1 MRPTDQTRFGRQGNC
16 LAACFATIIGVPLQ
30 LVDFSCA
37 DATKERD
44 WFALAID
51 KLRPLG
57 WSYVDW
63 HLSRDK
69 DGLLQLSVPEHLLIV
84 VAGKS
89 PREPGLLHAVVHQM
103 QKRILVPVHDPHPS
117 RAGILDMQYAGV
129 LMPTYSVSCRNGERS
144 DERQRGRL

>member
-1 MRPTDQTRFGRQGNC
+1 MTPVDQTRFGRQGNC

-37 DATKERD
+37 DATQERD
-44 WFALAID
+44 WYALALA

-63 HLSRDK
+63 HLSRDAA
-69 DGLLQLSVPEHLLIV
+69 GLLQVSVPEQMLLV
-84 VAGKS
+84 VGGQS
-89 PREPGLLHAVVHQM
+89 PREPELLHAMVYQM
-103 QKRILVPVHDPHPS
+103 RQRTLAPVHDPHPS

-129 LMPTYSVSCRNGERS
+129 LIPVYAIRS
-144 DERQRGRL
+144 